1 MYSKNETI
9 EFLDKLCKKAKTA
22 EIKFSSK
29 GILDNIDDIIQIIK
43 ESESGTEA
51 YTKTGQHLSEMVNV
65 FGDIF
70 FREDCY
76 DCLISKGLDDKTA
89 CNLTSR
95 IRKGQYRFPKY
106 QITSDRLS
114 DDFYEWA
121 KNVFYLPSRKL
132 IYDIFLCP

>member
-9 EFLDKLCKKAKTA
+9 EFLDKLCKKAKTV

-29 GILDNIDDIIQIIK
+29 GLLDNIDDIIQIINK
-43 ESESGTEA
+43 SESGTEA
-51 YTKTGQHLSEMVNV
+51 YTKIGQHLSEMVNV

-76 DCLISKGLDDKTA
+76 DYLISKGIDDKTA
-89 CNLTSR
+89 CDLITQ

-121 KNVFYLPSRKL
+121 KDVLYLPSRKL
-132 IYDIFLCP
+132 IYDIFNNI